1 MPALTPS
8 QTSRKRHSNIRVQ
21 TGGRSLRLRFLR
33 LHDLIVEFLGPLS
46 DFEILQLTL
55 FDHEVA
61 VVIEVFDDVVVALFV
76 VFQDDGFHGRVAFDE
91 DSCED
96 GVISWDQERQQTT
109 SDMVSTFMKSSY
121 LQYKAD
127 TDTVATWLV
136 ATAKSCGFP
145 VDKLGATANPTST
158 TNNPPSA
165 ATPGP
170 SKRLEGKARKLA
182 REAATKAASTGSQ
195 STTSEAAKHILAL
208 KDFVDLAYIAASTKP
223 VIRVPASFVTVLD
236 RAISVRREH
245 GNKARA
251 KFSTNLESRESS
263 YRHEYFIG
271 ILEHVRQALQ
281 PRMSDE
287 NVEDPSIDNVTDHKA
302 NNLANRFEGL
312 EVHEPSE
319 AFLQAPDVAIPAP
332 ATEKPEVNYE
342 AERLHDYEE
351 VFFAFILLLQDLRKI
366 RAVIARTWKGYKLR
380 TFDLVAVSLMTN
392 CAIDFAQ
399 HLEEEIQALLNEHG
413 GSIALLISL
422 SEGITDMV
430 GEDPMHRERPGDPF
444 NFRTY
449 NIAESLA
456 SDWARKSARD
466 RFEEDMKVIN
476 EVLSEFVYLHLLLRQ
491 PEPHEDEVT
500 RGIRKMFDTHQVPL
514 WLAFACQI
522 FLDIHHCL
530 GGDVE
535 SGFADLANTAKSIQ
549 SWLELSQEFFAH
561 LRIVSWP
568 EQYDARIKRFLEF
581 ISAWVD
587 SDFTQTA
594 KERNHVWRPSE
605 CFKLM
610 KWHPLFCGIL
620 TYYIKARFQDFA
632 MAFQGTW
639 GAIMYAA
646 HLCNALRQEG
656 LLTRHWADMELALS
670 WHNEIFVG
678 TPPCQPSEYF
688 KQYSLS
694 IGLSAA
700 AFARNRRHSVRLP
713 GSKAGPRRMQ
723 PVAPVSR
730 MFFSRHCE
738 GLTPSGFTESDLE
751 TILAKSAAWNND
763 QQVDRSVSKHRATR
777 TDRGKPPTKKCSTCQ
792 LTVVEL
798 LETLR
803 DTIHNEAPEFT
814 FDYLALHRNCWRL
827 LRMVRDMCDP
837 HLRRVHGADSLEDE
851 TELPFLVG
859 HFFMAAGGTHQLN
872 KIPGRE
878 GRGTQR

>member
-1 MPALTPS
+1 MV
-8 QTSRKRHSNIRVQ
+8 SNI
-21 TGGRSLRLRFLR
+21 
-33 LHDLIVEFLGPLS
+33 
-46 DFEILQLTL
+46 
-55 FDHEVA
+55 
-61 VVIEVFDDVVVALFV
+61 
-76 VFQDDGFHGRVAFDE
+76 
-91 DSCED
+91 
-96 GVISWDQERQQTT
+96 
-109 SDMVSTFMKSSY
+109 MKSSY

-127 TDTVATWLV
+127 TDTVMARRYCQELWL
-136 ATAKSCGFP
+136 
-145 VDKLGATANPTST
+145 
-158 TNNPPSA
+158 PS
-165 ATPGP
+165 
-170 SKRLEGKARKLA
+170 RKLA

-208 KDFVDLAYIAASTKP
+208 KDFVDLAEYIAASTKP
-223 VIRVPASFVTVLD
+223 VIHVPASFVTVLD
-236 RAISVRREH
+236 RATSVRREH

-251 KFSTNLESRESS
+251 KLSTNLKSRESS

-287 NVEDPSIDNVTDHKA
+287 NVEDPSIDNVTDYKA

-319 AFLQAPDVAIPAP
+319 AFLQASDVAIPAP
-332 ATEKPEVNYE
+332 ATEKPEANYE

-351 VFFAFILLLQDLRKI
+351 VFFAFSLLLQDLQKI

-392 CAIDFAQ
+392 CAIDFAR
-399 HLEEEIQALLNEHG
+399 HLEEEIQGLLNEHG

-422 SEGITDMV
+422 YEGITDMV

-449 NIAESLA
+449 NIAESLFIPTFVYLNSFHPLVDKHSFLPCRERSFPTCDRA
-456 SDWARKSARD
+456 SDRARKSAWD

-476 EVLSEFVYLHLLLRQ
+476 EVLSEFVYLHLLLPQ
-491 PEPHEDEVT
+491 PEPHEDEIT

-514 WLAFACQI
+514 WLVFACQI

-530 GGDVE
+530 EGDVE
-535 SGFADLANTAKSIQ
+535 SGFADLTNTAKSIQ
-549 SWLELSQEFFAH
+549 SSLELNQEFFAH
-561 LRIVSWP
+561 LRIGSWP
-568 EQYDARIKRFLEF
+568 EQYDARIKCFLEF
-581 ISAWVD
+581 ISTWVD

-594 KERNHVWRPSE
+594 KEKYYVWRPSE

-610 KWHPLFCGIL
+610 KWHLLFCGIL

-646 HLCNALRQEG
+646 HLYNALRQEG
-656 LLTRHWADMELALS
+656 LLTRHWADMKLALN

-678 TPPCQPSEYF
+678 TPPCQPSEYL

-837 HLRRVHGADSLEDE
+837 HLRRVHGADYLEDE

-859 HFFMAAGGTHQLN
+859 HFFMAAAGTHQLN
-872 KIPGRE
+872 KILAEKDEVLSAEMMTCAASVVESMIESEAGSLAVKLLGQQGYQIE
-878 GRGTQR
+878 FEEKE

>member
-1 MPALTPS
+1 
-8 QTSRKRHSNIRVQ
+8 
-21 TGGRSLRLRFLR
+21 
-33 LHDLIVEFLGPLS
+33 
-46 DFEILQLTL
+46 
-55 FDHEVA
+55 
-61 VVIEVFDDVVVALFV
+61 
-76 VFQDDGFHGRVAFDE
+76 
-91 DSCED
+91 
-96 GVISWDQERQQTT
+96 
-109 SDMVSTFMKSSY
+109 MVSNFMRSSY

-145 VDKLGATANPTST
+145 VDKLGATANPTFT

-170 SKRLEGKARKLA
+170 SKRLKGKARKLA

-208 KDFVDLAYIAASTKP
+208 KDFVDLAEYIAASTTP

-236 RAISVRREH
+236 RAISVRRKH

-251 KFSTNLESRESS
+251 KLSTNLESRESS
-263 YRHEYFIG
+263 DRHEYFIG

-287 NVEDPSIDNVTDHKA
+287 NA

-351 VFFAFILLLQDLRKI
+351 VFFAFSLLLQDLRKI
-366 RAVIARTWKGYKLR
+366 RVVIARTWKGYKLR

-392 CAIDFAQ
+392 CAIDFAR
-399 HLEEEIQALLNEHG
+399 HLEEEIQGLLNEHG

-422 SEGITDMV
+422 YEGISDMV

-444 NFRTY
+444 DFRTY
-449 NIAESLA
+449 HIAESLFIPTFVYLNSFHPLVDKHSFLPCRETSFPTCDRA

-476 EVLSEFVYLHLLLRQ
+476 EVLSEFVYLHLLLPQ
-491 PEPHEDEVT
+491 PEPHEDEIT

-514 WLAFACQI
+514 WLVFACQI

-535 SGFADLANTAKSIQ
+535 SGFEDLTNTAKSIQ
-549 SWLELSQEFFAH
+549 SSLELNQEFFAH

-581 ISAWVD
+581 ISAW
-587 SDFTQTA
+587 
-594 KERNHVWRPSE
+594 
-605 CFKLM
+605 
-610 KWHPLFCGIL
+610 
-620 TYYIKARFQDFA
+620 ARFQDFA

-646 HLCNALRQEG
+646 HFYNALRQEG
-656 LLTRHWADMELALS
+656 LLTRHWADMELVLS

-678 TPPCQPSEYF
+678 TPPCQPSEYL

-700 AFARNRRHSVRLP
+700 AFARNRRHNLKLP

-738 GLTPSGFTESDLE
+738 GLAPSGFTESDLE
-751 TILAKSAAWNND
+751 TILAKSATWNND
-763 QQVDRSVSKHRATR
+763 QQVDGSVSKHRATG
-777 TDRGKPPTKKCSTCQ
+777 TGRGKPPTKKCFTRQ

-827 LRMVRDMCDP
+827 LRMVRDICDP
-837 HLRRVHGADSLEDE
+837 HLRRVHGADYLEDE

-859 HFFMAAGGTHQLN
+859 HFFMAAAGTHQLN
-872 KIPGRE
+872 KILAEKDEVLSGE
-878 GRGTQR
+878 MMTCAASVVESMIESEAGSLAVKLLGQQGYQIEFEEKE